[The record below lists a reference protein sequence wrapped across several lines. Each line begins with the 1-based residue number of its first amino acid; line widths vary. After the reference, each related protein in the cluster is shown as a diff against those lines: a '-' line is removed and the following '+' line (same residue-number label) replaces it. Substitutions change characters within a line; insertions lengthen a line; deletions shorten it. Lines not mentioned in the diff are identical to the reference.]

1 MLGIIRDISVNTFK
15 QDPDAWLYKGI
26 ITGCLKIAHQSVF
39 TDANNFTTF
48 NINSKLYSSFFG
60 FTQEETDKILCDF
73 GVESKRDEIKK
84 WCLKEMRLKS
94 GITVIDLA
102 MRMSTAHGL

>member
-1 MLGIIRDISVNTFK
+1 
-15 QDPDAWLYKGI
+15 

-48 NINSKLYSSFFG
+48 NVNDELYSSFFG
-60 FTQEETDKILCDF
+60 FTQEQTDKIISDF

-84 WCLKEMRLKS
+84 WYNGYRFGHENVYCPWSLMKYCAALKQNGSNEPEAFWVNTS
-94 GITVIDLA
+94 GNDIIT
-102 MRMSTAHGL
+102 